1 MLGIILIRTYHIKST
16 AKIKVLSTEILQ
28 LYFLSLSTIE
38 LSPWKV
44 SPIAVLKYESHVKI
58 VVFYIELLL
67 LELILK
73 LINKYSKIILLRY
86 ILNKTRCIRKKLISE

>member
-16 AKIKVLSTEILQ
+16 PKIKVLSTEILQ
-28 LYFLSLSTIE
+28 LYILHLSTIE
-38 LSPWKV
+38 LSPWGII
-44 SPIAVLKYESHVKI
+44 PIAVLKYESHVEI

-73 LINKYSKIILLRY
+73 LINKYSKIILSRY
-86 ILNKTRCIRKKLISE
+86 ILNKTMY